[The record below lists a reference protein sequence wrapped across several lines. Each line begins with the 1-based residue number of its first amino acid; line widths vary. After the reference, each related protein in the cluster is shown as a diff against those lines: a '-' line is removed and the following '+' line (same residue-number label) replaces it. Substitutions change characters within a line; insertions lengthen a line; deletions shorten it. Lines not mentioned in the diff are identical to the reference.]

1 MSSCFNL
8 WDDFLVDI
16 ARLFMES
23 HMEDVGDIIDDI
35 HLLFEVDTP
44 SFIAVIDSC
53 TSSLQGTLGLS
64 SDNFLPDIL
73 VIFLESHT
81 KDMEDFFGDLSL
93 LFVKEDSSTIIVD
106 SLHY

>member
-23 HMEDVGDIIDDI
+23 H
-35 HLLFEVDTP
+35 
-44 SFIAVIDSC
+44 
-53 TSSLQGTLGLS
+53 
-64 SDNFLPDIL
+64 
-73 VIFLESHT
+73 
-81 KDMEDFFGDLSL
+81 MEDFFGDLSL

>member
-44 SFIAVIDSC
+44 SFITVIDSC
-53 TSSLQGTLGLS
+53 NSSL
-64 SDNFLPDIL
+64 
-73 VIFLESHT
+73 
-81 KDMEDFFGDLSL
+81 
-93 LFVKEDSSTIIVD
+93 
-106 SLHY
+106 